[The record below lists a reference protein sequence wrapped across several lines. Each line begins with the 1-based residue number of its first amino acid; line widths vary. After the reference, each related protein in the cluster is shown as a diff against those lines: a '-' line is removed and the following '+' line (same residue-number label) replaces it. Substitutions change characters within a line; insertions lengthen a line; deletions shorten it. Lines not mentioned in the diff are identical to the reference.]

1 MTMTKASYPL
11 IYRNTL
17 EQVRGHTV
25 IFWEERL
32 QILVL
37 QTLPIQ

>member
-1 MTMTKASYPL
+1 MTMTKASYPQT
-11 IYRNTL
+11 YRVSL

-25 IFWEERL
+25 IFWEQRL
-32 QILVL
+32 QIPVL